1 MTIELSVSDVRA
13 ALMRVASP
21 EHAGSGE
28 PATMLLGRV
37 FHEVFADIVSDDPA
51 VSGLRL
57 IAESGPDLD
66 RRVEQL
72 LEHVWRRL
80 VGPRLRRHA
89 AVLQT
94 SSAPVLV
101 FWQAIRNLARW
112 MVDVVV
118 ELLAQSPEA
127 RAAANH
133 LEKLLQAE
141 IPLSCELSEPGWTE
155 PVRLVGI
162 ADSLLRVPGKASYC
176 AIELKLGRA
185 TPVVDMG
192 QAALYHL
199 ILTRSGES
207 DAASSLALMR
217 FSPAL
222 EETVAGAEMLASAQE
237 RLLDLIG
244 RLTGVAPDAA
254 RPPPAAP
261 DPPTRATVDRAEPG
275 PHDGGGV
282 VAPEPTSSSVS
293 LSSAPVSAAEAHEEL
308 GRRLVRAF
316 RDQGV
321 LIELREKPIAGPR
334 FLRFDV
340 RLVAGTRLDG
350 LRKRSKEAQLRLGLE
365 FEPIVSQDAG
375 HLYVDIARPDP
386 ETVLFSS
393 VVPQLPAI
401 DPVRGSSRLPI
412 GVDAAGRLH
421 FVDIGTAGRSHVLAA
436 GTAGSG
442 KSEWLRMMLAGL
454 IASNT
459 PDTLR
464 LVTLD
469 PKLAAFNDLEKS
481 RFLWKKSAWW
491 IPGGAQTA
499 SELFEEL
506 IGEMD
511 RRFRLT
517 REVGADNLTEYV
529 EKTRKPVSRIV
540 CVCDEYFALVAQ
552 NKDEKAQIEHAV
564 SLLGAKARAAGIH
577 LVLATQQP
585 SRAIISGAI
594 QANLQ
599 CRVALTLLSPIES
612 NMILGAPGAERLTLR
627 GDLLYKDFGN
637 PVRLQAPY
645 LPELERAGWLG
656 K

>member
-1 MTIELSVSDVRA
+1 VTIELSVSDVRA
-13 ALMRVASP
+13 ALMQAAGSGRG
-21 EHAGSGE
+21 GSGE
-28 PATMLLGRV
+28 PATLLLGRV
-37 FHEVFADIVSDDPA
+37 FHEVFADLVSQEPSI
-51 VSGLRL
+51 SGLRL
-57 IAESGPDLD
+57 IAESGPDSD

-94 SSAPVLV
+94 SSEPVLV
-101 FWQAIRNLARW
+101 LWHAVRNLARW
-112 MVDVVV
+112 MVSVVV
-118 ELLAQSPEA
+118 ELLEQSPEA
-127 RAAANH
+127 RASANH
-133 LEKLLQAE
+133 LERLLQAE
-141 IPLSCELSEPGWTE
+141 IPLSCELHEAQWTE

-162 ADSLLRVPGKASYC
+162 ADSILRVPGKASYC

-199 ILTRSGES
+199 ILTRSGQN

-222 EETVAGAEMLASAQE
+222 EEIVVRGEMLVAAQG
-237 RLLDLIG
+237 RLLALIG
-244 RLTGVAPDAA
+244 RLTGVAPETA
-254 RPPPAAP
+254 RTASAVPNPQPGAPVDLTDVTPA
-261 DPPTRATVDRAEPG
+261 
-275 PHDGGGV
+275 V
-282 VAPEPTSSSVS
+282 VAPEPTVSVPGPH
-293 LSSAPVSAAEAHEEL
+293 APDPTSDAHEEL
-308 GRRLVRAF
+308 GKRLLRAY
-316 RDQGV
+316 REHGV
-321 LIELREKPIAGPR
+321 HIELREKAIAGPR

-340 RLVAGTRLDG
+340 RLTSGTKLDSV
-350 LRKRSKEAQLRLGLE
+350 RRRSKEVQLRLGFE
-365 FEPIVSQDAG
+365 FEPIVSQDSG
-375 HLYVDIARPDP
+375 HLYIDVARPDP

-393 VVPQLPAI
+393 LIPQLPKMDAL
-401 DPVRGSSRLPI
+401 RGSSKVPV

-442 KSEWLRMMLAGL
+442 KSEWLRMMVAGL

-481 RFLWKKSAWW
+481 RFLWKQAAWW
-491 IPGGAQTA
+491 IPGGGQTA
-499 SELFEEL
+499 SELFEDL
-506 IGEMD
+506 IEEMD
-511 RRFRLT
+511 RRYRLT
-517 REVGADNLTEYV
+517 HDASADNLTEYV
-529 EKTRKPVSRIV
+529 EKTGRPLPRLV

-552 NKDEKAQIEHAV
+552 SKDEKARIEHAV

-585 SRAIISGAI
+585 SRATISGAI

-599 CRVALTLLSPIES
+599 CRVALTLTSSIES
-612 NMILGAPGAERLTLR
+612 NMILGAAGAERLTLR

-637 PVRLQAPY
+637 PIRLQAPY
-645 LPELERAGWLG
+645 LPESERVGWLR

>member
-1 MTIELSVSDVRA
+1 MTVELSVSDVRA

-21 EHAGSGE
+21 GDAGSGE

-37 FHEVFADIVSDDPA
+37 FHEVFADIVSDEPSI
-51 VSGLRL
+51 SGLRL

-101 FWQAIRNLARW
+101 LWQAIRNLARW

-127 RAAANH
+127 RASANH

-141 IPLSCELSEPGWTE
+141 VPLSCELSEPGWTE

-162 ADSLLRVPGKASYC
+162 ADSILRVPGKASYC

-199 ILTRSGES
+199 VLTRSGQS

-222 EETVAGAEMLASAQE
+222 EETVARAEMLASCQE
-237 RLLDLIG
+237 RLLELIG
-244 RLTGVAPDAA
+244 RLTGVAPEAA
-254 RPPPAAP
+254 QPPPVARDPRPRAA
-261 DPPTRATVDRAEPG
+261 VDRAG
-275 PHDGGGV
+275 PAPHKAGDV
-282 VAPEPTSSSVS
+282 VAPQPTP
-293 LSSAPVSAAEAHEEL
+293 SASDSQAPASPLEAHEEL

-316 RDQGV
+316 REQGV
-321 LIELREKPIAGPR
+321 VIELREKPIAGPR

-340 RLVAGTRLDG
+340 RLVSGTRLDG
-350 LRKRSKEAQLRLGLE
+350 LRKRSKEVQLRLGFE

-375 HLYVDIARPDP
+375 HLYVDVARPDP

-393 VVPQLPAI
+393 IVSQLPAM
-401 DPVRGSSRLPI
+401 DPIRGSSKVPI

-469 PKLAAFNDLEKS
+469 PKLAAFNDLETS

-491 IPGGAQTA
+491 IPGAGQTA
-499 SELFEEL
+499 SELFEDL
-506 IGEMD
+506 IAEMD

-529 EKTRKPVSRIV
+529 EKSRKPLPRIV

-564 SLLGAKARAAGIH
+564 SLLRVPVQHRDHRERGHAHEPRRGIDEARRHAGEARGRTGKHRAARSMSH
-577 LVLATQQP
+577 
-585 SRAIISGAI
+585 SH
-594 QANLQ
+594 
-599 CRVALTLLSPIES
+599 
-612 NMILGAPGAERLTLR
+612 
-627 GDLLYKDFGN
+627 GN
-637 PVRLQAPY
+637 EGSWVHP
-645 LPELERAGWLG
+645 
-656 K
+656 